1 MKQADGSRSNKHV
14 SSDAVHFISTT
25 IFMADDSENT
35 PGFLGKKIWVQNS
48 IIKTEKVD
56 IIINFAIGRKGSTK

>member
-25 IFMADDSENT
+25 IFMTNDSENA
-35 PGFLGKKIWVQNS
+35 PGFHGKKSTVKNS
-48 IIKTEKVD
+48 I
-56 IIINFAIGRKGSTK
+56 R

>member
-25 IFMADDSENT
+25 IFMADDNENT
-35 PGFLGKKIWVQNS
+35 PGFLGKKSRVENL
-48 IIKTEKVD
+48 IINTEKVD

>member
-25 IFMADDSENT
+25 IFMTNDSENA
-35 PGFLGKKIWVQNS
+35 PGFHGKK
-48 IIKTEKVD
+48 KLGEKF
-56 IIINFAIGRKGSTK
+56 N